1 MEARVIRAIGRM
13 SGYTGW
19 AALVLLVLWSGE
31 GSAGFA
37 EETREAVD
45 VRPLGSPNAFL
56 LAAGASPGDGDGL
69 QQDMRVAE
77 QAVREAESAAAPEN
91 SGTRPQVDSAA
102 GILVAQFISVTPGV
116 CIQEV
121 PPSVICP
128 EDLLLGGEPAV
139 AQPSP
144 APPPVVAEIKPSQ
157 AEGPGDLFRGPDAA
171 QERDE
176 PYDPFAKAEGT
187 AEQIEEYDPWEPFNQ
202 AMFTFNR
209 KLDEYVV
216 KPVATVYD
224 KVIPDPLE
232 FGIRN
237 AFHNV
242 RFAPRFFN
250 NLFQGKFKG
259 AGIEAG
265 SFLINST
272 IGVGGLFE
280 PAKKVFGL
288 ETPDEDTGQT
298 LGTYGAKPGPYLV
311 LPFLGSFTLRDG
323 IGFIGDLALDPFNWL
338 VMPAIKL
345 DGAPKLITK
354 DDTILFGQLGMR
366 AGYIVNERSINIET
380 TFEGVEESVV
390 DLYGAVR
397 NAYLQKR
404 LKAIKQ

>member
-1 MEARVIRAIGRM
+1 MIRAIRRTN
-13 SGYTGW
+13 GYTGW
-19 AALVLLVLWSGE
+19 AVLVLLVLWRGDCL
-31 GSAGFA
+31 AGFA
-37 EETREAVD
+37 EETSGATAV
-45 VRPLGSPNAFL
+45 RTWGSTSSPSAL
-56 LAAGASPGDGDGL
+56 LLPAGVSPGDGDGP
-69 QQDMRVAE
+69 QQDVRVAE
-77 QAVREAESAAAPEN
+77 QAVREAESAVAPES

-102 GILVAQFISVTPGV
+102 GIVVAQFISVTPGV

-128 EDLLLGGEPAV
+128 EDLLLGGEPAA
-139 AQPSP
+139 AQPS
-144 APPPVVAEIKPSQ
+144 PVVAEIKPSQ
-157 AEGPGDLFRGPDAA
+157 AEGPGDLSRDPDAA

-187 AEQIEEYDPWEPFNQ
+187 EGQIEEYDPWEPFNQ

-259 AGIEAG
+259 AGIEVG

-298 LGTYGAKPGPYLV
+298 LGAYGTKPGPYIV
-311 LPFLGSFTLRDG
+311 VPILGSFTARDLG
-323 IGFIGDLALDPFNWL
+323 GFVVDLALDPFNWL
-338 VMPAIKL
+338 VMPFTNIN
-345 DGAPKLITK
+345 GAPQLITNE
-354 DDTILFGQLGMR
+354 DTVLFAQLGSR
-366 AGYIVNERSINIET
+366 AGYMVNERSLNIET

>member
-1 MEARVIRAIGRM
+1 MEARVIRAIRRTN
-13 SGYTGW
+13 GYTGW
-19 AALVLLVLWSGE
+19 AVLVLLVLWRGDCL
-31 GSAGFA
+31 AGFA
-37 EETREAVD
+37 EETSGATAV
-45 VRPLGSPNAFL
+45 RTWGSTFSPSGL
-56 LAAGASPGDGDGL
+56 LLPAGASPSDGNEVR
-69 QQDMRVAE
+69 QNVRANE
-77 QAVREAESAAAPEN
+77 QAVREAESTAAPE
-91 SGTRPQVDSAA
+91 SAGARPQVDSVP
-102 GILVAQFISVTPGV
+102 GIVVAQFVSVTPGV

-128 EDLLLGGEPAV
+128 EDFLLGVEPAA
-139 AQPSP
+139 AQPPS
-144 APPPVVAEIKPSQ
+144 VVAEVKPSQ

-187 AEQIEEYDPWEPFNQ
+187 AGQIEEYDPWEPFNQ

-237 AFHNV
+237 LFHNI

-250 NLFQGKFKG
+250 NLAQGKFKG

-265 SFLINST
+265 SFLINTT

-280 PAKKVFGL
+280 PAKKMFGL

-298 LGTYGAKPGPYLV
+298 LGVYGAKPGPYLV

-404 LKAIKQ
+404 MKAIKQ